1 MYEKLKEYFGG
12 TTLSLFVTMVL
23 VFILMYALNGGK
35 YIDKYNLASM
45 AYQLP
50 IIGFLAVG
58 MMFTMLTGGINLAIV
73 SNANLNG
80 LIIWVVLSWFTAGEA
95 TKMKGASVWEVALA
109 ILAGFLVSAA
119 IGVFHGFMV
128 AWLRIPALLV
138 TLGTMTFIIGINEAV
153 TRGYTVSGFPK
164 SLTGIGNGRFSL
176 FGLLDVPIPIVLF
189 IASCIVAYYL
199 LRRTRFGFCLYM
211 MGANET
217 AAKFSGVNILK
228 ISIIQYVISSLFASM
243 TSLVMIGQLNSIKA
257 NYYESYVLVAV
268 LACFLGGV
276 DPNGGFGRLSGV
288 IIATIILQLIASGL
302 NLLRMDPFMI
312 TAMWGGIVIILIF
325 GRAGVDYLRRVLKR
339 RSRAVNG
346 E

>member
-1 MYEKLKEYFGG
+1 MYEKLKEYFGA
-12 TTLSLFVTMVL
+12 TTISLFITMVL
-23 VFILMYALNGGK
+23 VFLLMYGLNGSK
-35 YIDKYNLASM
+35 YIDRYSLTSM

-80 LIIWVVLSWFTAGEA
+80 LIIWLVLTWLTAGQATNMSEA
-95 TKMKGASVWEVALA
+95 SLWQVALA
-109 ILAGFLVSAA
+109 IAAGLVISALIGALHGFL
-119 IGVFHGFMV
+119 V

-138 TLGTMTFIIGINEAV
+138 TLGTMTLIIGVNEAV
-153 TRGYTVSGFPK
+153 TRGYTISGFP
-164 SLTGIGNGRFSL
+164 SSITSIGNGRFSF
-176 FGLLDVPIPIVLF
+176 FGLFDVPIPIVLF
-189 IASCIVAYYL
+189 IASCIAAYYL

-228 ISIIQYVISSLFASM
+228 VSILQYVISSLFASL

-276 DPNGGFGRLSGV
+276 SPDGGFGRLSGV
-288 IIATIILQLIASGL
+288 IIATVILQLIASGL
-302 NLLRMDPFMI
+302 NLMRMDPFMI

-325 GRAGVDYLRRVLKR
+325 GRAAMAYGQRTLKR
-339 RSRAVNG
+339 RARLQQ
-346 E
+346 